1 MRTPQN
7 LGTRSKL
14 WFTRQF
20 DLKKTILFFL
30 IKLIMFFVRFKK
42 NGIPLRF
49 ADFEVFSLFYS
60 YLIKTNTCFVFG
72 TRSKRATQIDLETK
86 TKKGFLLLLC
96 FFCFHFVVFSN
107 PEIWDSELFSSWEMY
122 VKLKLL
128 QTEMFFFL
136 FLNTEQK

>member
-1 MRTPQN
+1 
-7 LGTRSKL
+7 
-14 WFTRQF
+14 
-20 DLKKTILFFL
+20 
-30 IKLIMFFVRFKK
+30 MFFVRFKK

-96 FFCFHFVVFSN
+96 FFVFILLYFPILKS
-107 PEIWDSELFSSWEMY
+107 EIPNYFRLEKCTLS
-122 VKLKLL
+122 
-128 QTEMFFFL
+128 
-136 FLNTEQK
+136 